1 MSPSFRVARLRA
13 AMLLALAT
21 CSLGSLTPVL
31 ACGPDFPVTLL
42 DRRAEVMQQL
52 ADSAFEFAP
61 LAHADGLVAVETQGG
76 EDGHRARVER
86 AGLEP
91 AQLEWLD
98 RMRTMSDAESA
109 LGAAGDLPAEIALYT
124 AGAVAWHAGDLDRAA
139 SLFRAVLDLPPAQRT
154 QRGLWASYMDARV
167 LSFSNDDVAA
177 DAAFERTREWA
188 RAGAPDPLGLGVAS
202 FGEQAQM
209 HLRRGDLPRA
219 LQLYREQAAYG
230 SRIAVDS
237 LHEIMREHFADAA
250 LLDRLLESD
259 IGREMAIRYLSSHSS
274 SLPNAAAPPPAFDPD
289 ADADD
294 VDASDDESHDDRPD
308 LASVFDRLAAQPP
321 ASGEGLDELAAIA
334 YRAALYPQAA
344 ALAAGTDTPLAA
356 WVRAKLA
363 LRDGDTDAAAKAYA
377 QAAQGFPADAAQ
389 VYATGETPHP
399 ACRVRGEAATLALS
413 RGDFVQ
419 ALDLLYAAAD
429 DYWTDA
435 AHVAERVV
443 TSDELKTFVDRVA
456 PAAVAEPDPRGDW
469 APPPVANQLRWLLA
483 RRLLREQRFDDAL
496 AYFDDAD
503 LRERAQRY
511 AQARR
516 EADDS
521 DSVDR
526 ARALFVAAKIARSHG
541 LELLGYQGDPDYFEW
556 DGNFDLNDPT
566 TWDEN
571 YQPVYH
577 PRSDVKTEGPFTSDA
592 ERTRLAASRAQPLE
606 RFHYRLTATGLAA
619 QAADALP
626 PRSQAYAAVLC
637 EATRW
642 IIDSHNTQAQQ
653 LYQRYLREGAY
664 VAWGAGF
671 GRQCPAPDFD
681 KVERELHVLFVAK
694 MKRAALWSTPFL
706 LVAIG
711 VAAWLLRR
719 RRHIAGVL

>member
-1 MSPSFRVARLRA
+1 MSPSFRVTRLRA
-13 AMLLALAT
+13 AVLLSLAA
-21 CSLGSLTPVL
+21 CSLGLSAPAL

-52 ADSAFEFAP
+52 TDGAFEFAP
-61 LAHADGLVAVETQGG
+61 LAQADGLVAVETQGG
-76 EDGHRARVER
+76 EDSHRAQVER

-91 AQLEWLD
+91 AQLERLD
-98 RMRTMSDAESA
+98 RMRAMSDADSA
-109 LGAAGDLPAEIALYT
+109 LDAAGDLPTEIALYT
-124 AGAVAWHAGDLDRAA
+124 AGAVAWHAGDLDRATA
-139 SLFRAVLDLPPAQRT
+139 LFRSVLDLPPEQRT

-167 LSFSNDDVAA
+167 LSFSADAVAA

-188 RAGAPDPLGLGVAS
+188 RNGAPDPLGLGVAS

-209 HLRRGDLPRA
+209 HLRQGDLPRA
-219 LQLYREQAAYG
+219 LQWYREQAAHG

-250 LLDRLLESD
+250 SLDRLLDSD
-259 IGREMAIRYLSSHSS
+259 IGRELAIRYLSSHSS
-274 SLPNAAAPPPAFDPD
+274 SLPNAAAPPTAVDPD

-294 VDASDDESHDDRPD
+294 VDASDDENHDERPD
-308 LASVFDRLAAQPP
+308 LAGVFDRLAARPP
-321 ASGEGLDELAAIA
+321 ASGAGLDELAAIA
-334 YRAALYPQAA
+334 YRGALYPQAA
-344 ALAAGTDTPLAA
+344 ALAAETETPLAA

-377 QAAQGFPADAAQ
+377 QAAQGFPAEAAPAYASGGDAA
-389 VYATGETPHP
+389 HP

-419 ALDLLYAAAD
+419 ALELLYAAAD

-435 AHVAERVV
+435 AYVAERVV
-443 TSDELKTFVDRVA
+443 TVDELKTFVDRVA
-456 PAAVAEPDPRGDW
+456 PAAVA
-469 APPPVANQLRWLLA
+469 PPGSGPEDEWVPTPVANQLRWLLA
-483 RRLLREQRFDDAL
+483 RRLLREQRFDEAL

-511 AQARR
+511 AQAHR
-516 EADDS
+516 EAEES
-521 DSVDR
+521 DSVER
-526 ARALFVAAKIARSHG
+526 ARALFAAAKIARSDG

-571 YQPVYH
+571 YQPVYN
-577 PRSDVKTEGPFTSDA
+577 PRSDVTVEGAFTSDA
-592 ERTRLAASRAQPLE
+592 ERARLATSRAQPLE

-642 IIDSHNTQAQQ
+642 IIDSHSAQAQQ
-653 LYQRYLREGAY
+653 LYLRYLREGAY
-664 VAWGAGF
+664 VAWGASF

-681 KVERELHVLFVAK
+681 KVERELHALFIAK

-711 VAAWLLRR
+711 VGAWLLRR
-719 RRHIAGVL
+719 RRRVA